1 MGSAMGCL
9 HSLNEARERGAQV
22 VSVDP
27 RMPDIAYGDA
37 KWVPIRPGTDASFVL
52 AMMNVMLKE
61 GLADLKFL
69 AKHTNAAYLIKAD
82 GRPLTQADMTKGGPQ
97 GPLRRA

>member
-1 MGSAMGCL
+1 M
-9 HSLNEARERGAQV
+9 
-22 VSVDP
+22 SVDP

-69 AKHTNAAYLIKAD
+69 AKHTNARLPHQ
-82 GRPLTQADMTKGGPQ
+82 GRRPSAHAGRHDEGRPQ